1 MREEH
6 VSPVGFAKEPSE
18 ERRRWFG
25 RILLAVLVVFV
36 VWLLVYRVFSPGD
49 DGNPVL
55 NPGPQQQETILPGE

>member
-25 RILLAVLVVFV
+25 RILLGLLLVFV
-36 VWLLVYRVFSPGD
+36 IWLLVYRVFSPSD

-55 NPGPQQQETILPGE
+55 NSPQQQETLLPGE